1 MNSSNFRN
9 LFFNEQNPLNESN
22 IFKQKNLNSNMNL
35 PLLTINSFDTG
46 DYERDITNLKKQ
58 IFQNKTNFNK
68 KKEELQFL
76 KIKYNKLVRENR
88 NYRKLIYEVL
98 ELHDETKSNLDS
110 KIYQENYF
118 ETPYISEEQLLN
130 KINNCKIDK
139 KQEKKLKNSF
149 EMMNLKDKLNIKREL
164 LFTKRR
170 EYKDLKYNISL
181 KNRNEMKSKL
191 ENIRVNEKK
200 IQNVVTVF
208 EDYLQKN
215 KTIEDELL
223 EKLEEEEKKYEKIAR
238 EELEYKSKYIQ
249 KSNEEEKI
257 KKELEDI
264 DNRRKNK
271 IYKNTK
277 NVQFEGGKLKG
288 LKLKLHIKKI
298 SNELNE
304 INAYEKERD
313 KLIDKL
319 EQKKKKIDILKKN
332 NQKKE
337 DEIRELDEKNTKLY
351 LSYIENKQEK
361 NILENRGKEQNRD
374 IKELKFLEEKIEQ
387 LEDIKNKLD
396 IEIEDKINYLNNLKE
411 SCENKTE
418 KIEKENDT
426 DKLKILIKENKNL
439 KSKNDKMKK
448 ELESIEKKIQEYNK
462 ITT

>member
-149 EMMNLKDKLNIKREL
+149 EMMNLKNKLNIKREL

-215 KTIEDELL
+215 KTIENELL
-223 EKLEEEEKKYEKIAR
+223 EKLEEEEKKYEKIAK
-238 EELEYKSKYIQ
+238 EELEYKSKYIE

-288 LKLKLHIKKI
+288 LKLKLHIQKI
-298 SNELNE
+298 SNELDE
-304 INAYEKERD
+304 INEYEKERD
-313 KLIDKL
+313 KLIDIL
-319 EQKKKKIDILKKN
+319 EQKRKKIDILKKN

-396 IEIEDKINYLNNLKE
+396 IEIEDRINYLNNLKE

>member
-181 KNRNEMKSKL
+181 KNTNEMKSKL

-215 KTIEDELL
+215 KTIENELL

-277 NVQFEGGKLKG
+277 NVQFEGGK
-288 LKLKLHIKKI
+288 
-298 SNELNE
+298 
-304 INAYEKERD
+304 
-313 KLIDKL
+313 
-319 EQKKKKIDILKKN
+319 
-332 NQKKE
+332 
-337 DEIRELDEKNTKLY
+337 
-351 LSYIENKQEK
+351 
-361 NILENRGKEQNRD
+361 
-374 IKELKFLEEKIEQ
+374 
-387 LEDIKNKLD
+387 
-396 IEIEDKINYLNNLKE
+396 
-411 SCENKTE
+411 
-418 KIEKENDT
+418 
-426 DKLKILIKENKNL
+426 
-439 KSKNDKMKK
+439 
-448 ELESIEKKIQEYNK
+448 
-462 ITT
+462 

>member
-1 MNSSNFRN
+1 MNSTNFRN
-9 LFFNEQNPLNESN
+9 IFFNEQNQLEESN

-215 KTIEDELL
+215 KTIENELL

-288 LKLKLHIKKI
+288 LKLKLHIQKI
-298 SNELNE
+298 SNELDE
-304 INAYEKERD
+304 INEYEKERD
-313 KLIDKL
+313 KLIDIL
-319 EQKKKKIDILKKN
+319 EQKRKKIDILKKN

-411 SCENKTE
+411 SCENKSE
-418 KIEKENDT
+418 KNEKENDT

>member
-98 ELHDETKSNLDS
+98 ELHDETKSNLES
-110 KIYQENYF
+110 KIHQENYF

-149 EMMNLKDKLNIKREL
+149 EMMNLKNKLNIKREL

-181 KNRNEMKSKL
+181 KNTNEMKSKL

-215 KTIEDELL
+215 KTIENELL

-298 SNELNE
+298 TNELDE
-304 INAYEKERD
+304 INEYEKERD
-313 KLIDKL
+313 KLIDEL
-319 EQKKKKIDILKKN
+319 EQKRKKIDILKKN

-387 LEDIKNKLD
+387 LEDIKYKLD

>member
-1 MNSSNFRN
+1 M
-9 LFFNEQNPLNESN
+9 
-22 IFKQKNLNSNMNL
+22 
-35 PLLTINSFDTG
+35 
-46 DYERDITNLKKQ
+46 
-58 IFQNKTNFNK
+58 
-68 KKEELQFL
+68 
-76 KIKYNKLVRENR
+76 
-88 NYRKLIYEVL
+88 L

-181 KNRNEMKSKL
+181 KNTNEMKSKL

-215 KTIEDELL
+215 KTIENELL
-223 EKLEEEEKKYEKIAR
+223 EKLEEEEKKYEKIAK
-238 EELEYKSKYIQ
+238 EELEYKSKYMQ

-288 LKLKLHIKKI
+288 LKLKLHIQKI
-298 SNELNE
+298 SNELDE
-304 INAYEKERD
+304 INEYEKERD
-313 KLIDKL
+313 KLIDIL
-319 EQKKKKIDILKKN
+319 EQKRKKIDILKKN

>member
-1 MNSSNFRN
+1 MNSTNFRN
-9 LFFNEQNPLNESN
+9 IFFNEQNQLEESN
-22 IFKQKNLNSNMNL
+22 IFKQKNLNSNINF

-181 KNRNEMKSKL
+181 KNTNEMKSKL

-215 KTIEDELL
+215 KTIENELL

-288 LKLKLHIKKI
+288 LKLKLHIQKI
-298 SNELNE
+298 SNELDE
-304 INAYEKERD
+304 INEYEKERD
-313 KLIDKL
+313 KLIDIL
-319 EQKKKKIDILKKN
+319 EQKRKKIDILKKN

>member
-9 LFFNEQNPLNESN
+9 LFFNEQNPLDESN

-149 EMMNLKDKLNIKREL
+149 EMMNLKNKLNIKREL

-215 KTIEDELL
+215 KTIENELL

-298 SNELNE
+298 TNELDE
-304 INAYEKERD
+304 INEYEKERD
-313 KLIDKL
+313 KLIDEL
-319 EQKKKKIDILKKN
+319 EQKRKKIDILKKN

-387 LEDIKNKLD
+387 LEDIKYKLD

>member
-1 MNSSNFRN
+1 MNSTNFRN
-9 LFFNEQNPLNESN
+9 IFFNEQNQLEESN
-22 IFKQKNLNSNMNL
+22 IFKQKNLNSNINF

-181 KNRNEMKSKL
+181 KNTNEMKSKL

-215 KTIEDELL
+215 KTIENELL
-223 EKLEEEEKKYEKIAR
+223 EKLEEEEKKYEKIAK

-288 LKLKLHIKKI
+288 LKLKLHIQKI
-298 SNELNE
+298 SNELDE
-304 INAYEKERD
+304 INEYEKERD
-313 KLIDKL
+313 KLIDIL
-319 EQKKKKIDILKKN
+319 EQKRKKIDILKKN